1 MTAPLPDSPPKR
13 RTQSAEAERPAPGEI
28 GGRYSSWQPISSVVD
43 QHPSIGSVAASAVP
57 APGEAH
63 QRRAHGHVIRVL
75 AAGHDEVAEAARDG
89 GEDDV
94 VHGAAEGGAA
104 RADVGEAGTGERPPA
119 MGAGPSNTAHDAMC
133 M

>member
-57 APGEAH
+57 APGEAQ
-63 QRRAHGHVIRVL
+63 QRRHRGVDAI
-75 AAGHDEVAEAARDG
+75 
-89 GEDDV
+89 GEDIDIGGRV
-94 VHGAAEGGAA
+94 VVAGDPEGELAVV
-104 RADVGEAGTGERPPA
+104 RQDR
-119 MGAGPSNTAHDAMC
+119 
-133 M
+133 